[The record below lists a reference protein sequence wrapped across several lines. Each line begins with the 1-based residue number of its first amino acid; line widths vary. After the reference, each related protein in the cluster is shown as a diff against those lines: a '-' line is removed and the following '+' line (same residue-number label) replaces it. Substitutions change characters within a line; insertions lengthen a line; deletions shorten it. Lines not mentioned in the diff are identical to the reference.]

1 VAPKSVTGEYGG
13 GLLAA
18 AVLAVG
24 GGDFGPTAGFAEV
37 DPQCPLVP
45 HAGGRLA
52 GGRVLVSS
60 VAAGGAAAWLVLERP

>member
-13 GLLAA
+13 GLLGAA
-18 AVLAVG
+18 IRAAQ
-24 GGDFGPTAGFAEV
+24 GGDFGPTAGFVEP
-37 DPQCPLVP
+37 DPELRLTP

-60 VAAGGAAAWLVLERP
+60 LAAGGAAAWLLLERP